1 MPSDILS
8 PRVLFHILSFSWKSL
23 CATTAEWNE
32 WINKKKQQTI
42 SSNNRRSMAFKWRCR
57 DNTSIYTHHFTEKCW
72 LFTFAFDSLTFF
84 SVYLSLSLSLSQSH
98 KANVM
103 VWCWLITLW
112 MRYVSRIRNFSYT
125 IEMFAQ
131 TKPHNVNHLVHMLR
145 SFGVQSSE
153 CSLIESEYDRKANAK
168 INQFNWKLCVLYFRL
183 LSSVLGIYMHF
194 PFKKSP
200 TISY

>member
-1 MPSDILS
+1 
-8 PRVLFHILSFSWKSL
+8 
-23 CATTAEWNE
+23 
-32 WINKKKQQTI
+32 
-42 SSNNRRSMAFKWRCR
+42 MAFKWRCR

-131 TKPHNVNHLVHMLR
+131 TKPHNVSHLVHMLR

-194 PFKKSP
+194 PFKKKSHNLILGLCVCLFP
-200 TISY
+200 VPCRCCCTVCRRLCRRLCRHVDI